1 MDHSSKID
9 KEQIVSEALMAGY
22 TKYYRMAFG
31 YVHNEQDAMDI
42 VQDASYKAI
51 YYSSKLNKPEYV
63 DTWICRIVI
72 NAAKEFLR
80 KNSRFE
86 QQELTEEGETIE
98 QGFENLDLREA
109 ISHLEEKDRTIIELR
124 YFEDMDL
131 NGIARVLDENLS
143 TVKSRLY
150 RALKKLKIE
159 LS

>member
-1 MDHSSKID
+1 
-9 KEQIVSEALMAGY
+9 MAGY
-22 TKYYRMAFG
+22 TKYYRMAFS

-51 YYSSKLNKPEYV
+51 YFADKLNKPEYA

-72 NAAKEFLR
+72 NVAKEFLR
-80 KNSRFE
+80 KNARFE
-86 QQELTEEGETIE
+86 QQELVEEGETTE

-109 ISHLEEKDRTIIELR
+109 ISHLEEKDRNIIELR

-131 NGIARVLDENLS
+131 NSISQVLNENLS
-143 TVKSRLY
+143 TIKSRLY